1 MKARRRHQLQENLLA
16 IEIGKVAD
24 FLKRRGNHLATG
36 VLVIAVLIFGYVFV
50 SRRSHAKQEGLQR
63 RWDRALRPWD
73 RALAGAGK
81 PDERTREL
89 TELAEQDDNE
99 RIAALAAVEL
109 GYEYARRSLMAGQ
122 PSEREALARR
132 ASRWFLRAIEDFPE
146 QELATAKARFGLG
159 KLRESTGQFKLAAQ
173 EYRRAKES
181 SALAGHPV
189 VRLAEVSLARL
200 AQLQTPVRMATTAPA
215 TQPASRPATAPSSK
229 PAGAGTQPAAGAPKP
244 VGTTAPAASAPA
256 GGDES

>member
-63 RWDRALRPWD
+63 RWDRALV
-73 RALAGAGK
+73 GAGK
-81 PDERTREL
+81 PDERAREL
-89 TELAEQDDNE
+89 SELAEQDDNE

-109 GYEYARRSLMAGQ
+109 GYEYAGRSLMAEQ

-146 QELATAKARFGLG
+146 QELATAKARYGLG

-173 EYRRAKES
+173 EYRRAKEF

-200 AQLQTPVRMATTAPA
+200 AQLQTPVRMATSAPATQPA

-256 GGDES
+256 GSGAP